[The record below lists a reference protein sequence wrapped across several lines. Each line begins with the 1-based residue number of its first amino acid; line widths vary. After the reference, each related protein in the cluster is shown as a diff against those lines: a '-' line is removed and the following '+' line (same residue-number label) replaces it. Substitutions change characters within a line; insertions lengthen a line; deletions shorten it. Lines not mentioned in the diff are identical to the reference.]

1 MPPKKEKLPDGSVRV
16 SFTTKDGQHK
26 TFVRRPKEP
35 KPRVKRTKTDA
46 AAAAADDTGNSS
58 NTQDTRPTDQKPV
71 LVLHE

>member
-35 KPRVKRTKTDA
+35 KPRVKRAKTDA
-46 AAAAADDTGNSS
+46 ASEPADNSGNTADS
-58 NTQDTRPTDQKPV
+58 RPTDLKPV
-71 LVLHE
+71 LVLDG